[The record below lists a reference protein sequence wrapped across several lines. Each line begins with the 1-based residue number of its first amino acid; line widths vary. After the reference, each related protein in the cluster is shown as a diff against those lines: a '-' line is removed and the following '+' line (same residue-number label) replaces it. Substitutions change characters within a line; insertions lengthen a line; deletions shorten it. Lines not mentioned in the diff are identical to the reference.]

1 MRRWS
6 AELAL
11 VGNALIWGSTFVV
24 VKEALNDASVLLFL
38 ALRFALASVILGA
51 AFRPLPSKFAAG
63 RPVVT
68 AGFVSGLFLFA
79 GYVLQT
85 FGLRYTTASKSA
97 FLTGLSIVM
106 VPVMAAAVRRRRPD
120 AAEAAGVAVA
130 TVGLA
135 LLTLNGPITN
145 VNVGD
150 ILTIGCAAAFAGQIL
165 VVGHFV
171 PRFGFQAI
179 TLMQVATSA
188 VLSGGLF
195 WWAEPVFVH
204 WTAGLMIAL
213 AVTAVLATAVA
224 FSVMSWAQQYTSPTR
239 TALIFSL
246 EPVFAWATSYVVA
259 GEVLSP
265 RAAAGA
271 ALILGGIVLV
281 ELKPFGLRKRPGK

>member
-11 VGNALIWGSTFVV
+11 AGNALIWGSTFVI
-24 VKEALNDASVLLFL
+24 VKEALNDSSVLLFL
-38 ALRFALASVILGA
+38 ALRFALATVILGA

-63 RPVVT
+63 RTVIM

-106 VPVMAAAVRRRRPD
+106 VPVLAAAVQRRRPD
-120 AAEAAGVAVA
+120 AAEIAGVLVA
-130 TVGLA
+130 TAGLA

-145 VNVGD
+145 VNLGD
-150 ILTIGCAAAFAGQIL
+150 ILTIGCAVAFAGQIL

-188 VLSGGLF
+188 VLAGGLF
-195 WWAEPVFVH
+195 WWAEPVFIR
-204 WTAGLMIAL
+204 WTAGLAFAL
-213 AVTAVLATAVA
+213 VVTAVLATALA

-265 RAAAGA
+265 RAASGA

-281 ELKPFGLRKRPGK
+281 ELKPFGLRKRPEK